1 MVSSGRVVLKAR
13 YSIYPIQLCCVGQT
27 GYVGQTDQDSGARAE
42 GTLRL
47 HTRWRAMGTQ
57 ATTASSPYSSAVGQT
72 GQGYRVRAE
81 GTIRLHTRWRAMGTL
96 RLHARWRA
104 SSTLLLH
111 TRRRTPHDC
120 VRMGLIGCRV
130 FDTLRQPTRC
140 RAFSTQAIWACSPY
154 SSTCAPCSSAVG
166 QTGQGYRVRAE
177 GTIRL
182 HTRWRAYSTQAAT
195 ARVSPARLRPC
206 ESPTRLRPYPI
217 RTPSYGV
224 NRMSCLR
231 H

>member
-1 MVSSGRVVLKAR
+1 MDVLVSTGRVVLKAR

-27 GYVGQTDQDSGARAE
+27 GYVGQTDQDSGVRAE

-47 HTRWRAMGTQ
+47 HTRWRA
-57 ATTASSPYSSAVGQT
+57 V
-72 GQGYRVRAE
+72 
-81 GTIRLHTRWRAMGTL
+81 GTL
-96 RLHARWRA
+96 RLHTRWRA

-140 RAFSTQAIWACSPY
+140 RAFSTQAIWACSP
-154 SSTCAPCSSAVG
+154 CSSAVG
-166 QTGQGYRVRAE
+166 QTDQDSGAHVGDMLRLHTRWRAYSTQTTSARSPYSSAVGQTDQDYRVRAE

-206 ESPTRLRPYPI
+206 ESPTRLHPYPI